1 MPEVQK
7 HGFIWER
14 ELATKVYGASEEE
27 LKAIGYT
34 AIHDLPLGLNKL
46 DSVNVSFKTSCA
58 PNTICMGDA
67 LRLFDSVTSG
77 EKLHAT
83 VVHFK
88 QVGEEKHLESIVQVD
103 LTGSKD
109 ILFGSLS
116 REQVAELDALVKKV
130 PQKRSPSEEEHSAM
144 YTLRD
149 TLKCPAILL
158 NIKCNSQQ
166 SRLQCSFN
174 GFQKFLSDNPGRII
188 AKSQGNIF
196 RGKAI
201 ISAIKSGRRVFNK

>member
-1 MPEVQK
+1 M
-7 HGFIWER
+7 
-14 ELATKVYGASEEE
+14 
-27 LKAIGYT
+27 
-34 AIHDLPLGLNKL
+34 
-46 DSVNVSFKTSCA
+46 
-58 PNTICMGDA
+58 
-67 LRLFDSVTSG
+67 
-77 EKLHAT
+77 T

-109 ILFGSLS
+109 ILFGTLS
-116 REQVAELDALVKKV
+116 REQVAELDTLVKKV
-130 PQKRSPSEEEHSAM
+130 PQKRSPSAEEHSAM

-174 GFQKFLSDNPGRII
+174 GFQKFLSENPDRII

-201 ISAIKSGRRVFNK
+201 ISEIKSGRRVFNK

>member
-7 HGFIWER
+7 HGFIWEQ
-14 ELATKVYGASEEE
+14 ELATKVYGATEEE

-34 AIHDLPLGLNKL
+34 AVHDLPLRLNKL

-77 EKLHAT
+77 ENLHLT
-83 VVHFK
+83 VLHFE
-88 QVGEEKHLESIVQVD
+88 QVGEEKHLKSIVQVD
-103 LTGSKD
+103 LTASKEL
-109 ILFGSLS
+109 LFGNLI
-116 REQVAELDALVKKV
+116 REHIEELDKLVKKV
-130 PQKRSPSEEEHSAM
+130 PQKRPPSAEEHLAM
-144 YTLRD
+144 YTLRN
-149 TLKCPAILL
+149 TLKCPSILL

-174 GFQKFLSDNPGRII
+174 GFQKFLSENPGRII
-188 AKSQGNIF
+188 AKSQGNVF
-196 RGKAI
+196 RGQAI
-201 ISAIKSGRRVFNK
+201 ISAIKSGKRIFNK

>member
-14 ELATKVYGASEEE
+14 ELATKVYGATEEE
-27 LKAIGYT
+27 LKVISYT
-34 AIHDLPLGLNKL
+34 AVHDLPLALNKL
-46 DSVNVSFKTSCA
+46 DAVNVSFKTSCA

-67 LRLFDSVTSG
+67 LRLFDSVSSG
-77 EKLHAT
+77 EKLHVT
-83 VVHFK
+83 VVHFE
-88 QVGEEKHLESIVQVD
+88 QVGEEKHLKSIVQVD
-103 LTGSKD
+103 LTRSKEL
-109 ILFGSLS
+109 LFGALT
-116 REQVAELDALVKKV
+116 RDQIGELDGLVKKV
-130 PQKRSPSEEEHSAM
+130 PQKRSPSAEEHSAM

-174 GFQKFLSDNPGRII
+174 GFQKFLSDNPARII

-196 RGKAI
+196 RGQTI
-201 ISAIKSGRRVFNK
+201 ISEIKSFRRVFNK

>member
-14 ELATKVYGASEEE
+14 DLATKVYGATEEE
-27 LKAIGYT
+27 LKVIGYT
-34 AIHDLPLGLNKL
+34 AIHDLPLALNKL
-46 DSVNVSFKTSCA
+46 DAVNISFKTSCA
-58 PNTICMGDA
+58 ANTICMGDA
-67 LRLFDSVTSG
+67 LRLFDSVSSG
-77 EKLHAT
+77 EKIHVT
-83 VVHFK
+83 VVHFE
-88 QVGEEKHLESIVQVD
+88 QVGEEKHLKSIVQVD
-103 LTGSKD
+103 LTSSKEL
-109 ILFGSLS
+109 LFGALT
-116 REQVAELDALVKKV
+116 REQIAELDILVKKV
-130 PQKRSPSEEEHSAM
+130 PQKRSPTAEEHLAM

-174 GFQKFLSDNPGRII
+174 GFQKFLQENSDRII
-188 AKSQGNIF
+188 AKSEGSIF

-201 ISAIKSGRRVFNK
+201 IAEIKSGRRVFNK

>member
-14 ELATKVYGASEEE
+14 ELATKVYGATEEE
-27 LKAIGYT
+27 LKVIGYT
-34 AIHDLPLGLNKL
+34 ATHDLPLALNKL
-46 DSVNVSFKTSCA
+46 DGVNVSFKTSCA
-58 PNTICMGDA
+58 ANTICMGDA
-67 LRLFDSVTSG
+67 LRIFDSVSSG
-77 EKLHAT
+77 EKLNVT
-83 VVHFK
+83 VVNFE
-88 QVGEEKHLESIVQVD
+88 QVGEEKHLRSIAQVD
-103 LTGSKD
+103 LTGSKEL
-109 ILFGSLS
+109 LFGALT
-116 REQVAELDALVKKV
+116 REQIAELDTLVKKV
-130 PQKRSPSEEEHSAM
+130 PQKRSPSTEEHSAM

-174 GFQKFLSDNPGRII
+174 KFQKFLEENPDRII
-188 AKSQGNIF
+188 AKNQGNLF

-201 ISAIKSGRRVFNK
+201 ISEIKSSRRVFNK

>member
-14 ELATKVYGASEEE
+14 ELATKVYGATEEE
-27 LKAIGYT
+27 LEAIGYT
-34 AIHDLPLGLNKL
+34 AVHDLPLALNKL
-46 DSVNVSFKTSCA
+46 DSVNVSCKTSCA
-58 PNTICMGDA
+58 PNTVCMGDA
-67 LRLFDSVTSG
+67 LRLFDSVNSG

-83 VVHFK
+83 VVHYK
-88 QVGEEKHLESIVQVD
+88 QVGEEKHLTSIVQVD
-103 LTGSKD
+103 LTASKEL
-109 ILFGSLS
+109 LFGTLN
-116 REQVAELDALVKKV
+116 REQIEELDKLIKKV
-130 PQKRSPSEEEHSAM
+130 PQKCSPSVEEHSAM
-144 YTLRD
+144 YTLRN

-188 AKSQGNIF
+188 SKSQGNIF
-196 RGKAI
+196 RGQTI
-201 ISAIKSGRRVFNK
+201 ISVIKSARRIFNK